1 MKPPSWHNGHP
12 KRGKNEDY
20 HHLFWEA
27 RDYKGS
33 YERAFRNHVGLV
45 IPLDKQVH
53 SYLHFVVPPPPK
65 FTKNEMAD
73 CIDFVKQGEEYD
85 SETNRF
91 WGAEAVM
98 RYTIFL
104 EMDARHDNDKR
115 MHNIRDNLAQQIG
128 VMANNHT
135 YERPI

>member
-1 MKPPSWHNGHP
+1 M
-12 KRGKNEDY
+12 
-20 HHLFWEA
+20 
-27 RDYKGS
+27 
-33 YERAFRNHVGLV
+33 FRNHVGLV

-85 SETNRF
+85 SDTNRF